1 MELPAEPVDFLIIGG
16 GSAGC
21 ALTSRLSEDPAT
33 RVLLCEA
40 GRDVT
45 PSNIPSVLASPYPG
59 RTYFQQEWL
68 WGSLQASRGDS
79 GTNQPTEPWFYE
91 QARLLGG
98 GSSINGIC
106 ANRGSPH
113 DYDEWASKGAHG
125 WSWSD
130 VLPYFKQL
138 ETDADYG
145 EPLHG
150 KSGPVPIQRH
160 REQDWTGYT
169 RVMAKI
175 FADMGY
181 AMHEDQNGPWTDGIF
196 PTTFNVDPNGRR
208 GSAALVYLS
217 PEVRKRPNLTVLTE
231 TSLDRLVIKAGR
243 VAAARFT
250 RGNGESLT
258 IKARQVIVS
267 SGALQSPV
275 VLMRSG
281 IGPGA
286 HLAEHGIPVQVDRP
300 GVGENLQE
308 HPNIGISGY
317 LHPSARLPSREVHH
331 LQALLRYSSNI
342 DGIQPGDMHVAIA
355 ARGGWHAVGQ
365 RIGTLGFS
373 ATSRISDRPRAA
385 VVVAG
390 QALRHRLPH
399 AVRSA
404 RYGAAEGGVPH
415 RRACDDRSKAGRR
428 GAGRVP
434 QRLLAA
440 HPRTDAARC
449 AQRRDHRDGG
459 AADGSQQRHPQE
471 GHDLC
476 GRHREYRRRTGGQ

>member
-68 WGSLQASRGDS
+68 WGSLQTSRGDS

-196 PTTFNVDPNGRR
+196 PTTFNVDLNGRR

-217 PEVRKRPNLTVLTE
+217 PEVRKRPNLTGPDRDVARPAGDQSRPRRGSAVHPRQRRE
-231 TSLDRLVIKAGR
+231 PHHQGASGHRLVRCAAEPGGADAKRHRPRRASRRARHPGAGR
-243 VAAARFT
+243 SPGRRREPAGAPEHRHLRLPASLGAAAVA
-250 RGNGESLT
+250 RG
-258 IKARQVIVS
+258 A
-267 SGALQSPV
+267 
-275 VLMRSG
+275 
-281 IGPGA
+281 
-286 HLAEHGIPVQVDRP
+286 
-300 GVGENLQE
+300 
-308 HPNIGISGY
+308 
-317 LHPSARLPSREVHH
+317 PSA
-331 LQALLRYSSNI
+331 
-342 DGIQPGDMHVAIA
+342 GAIA
-355 ARGGWHAVGQ
+355 LFLQHRWHPARRHARGDRCTRRLARGGATDRHARILGEQVG
-365 RIGTLGFS
+365 T
-373 ATSRISDRPRAA
+373 RPAA
-385 VVVAG
+385 
-390 QALRHRLPH
+390 
-399 AVRSA
+399 
-404 RYGAAEGGVPH
+404 
-415 RRACDDRSKAGRR
+415 
-428 GAGRVP
+428 
-434 QRLLAA
+434 
-440 HPRTDAARC
+440 
-449 AQRRDHRDGG
+449 
-459 AADGSQQRHPQE
+459 
-471 GHDLC
+471 C
-476 GRHREYRRRTGGQ
+476 GCRRRRTSAPTSTSACCPIRAIWRG